1 MDNRR
6 DGIEMGFVA
15 VGRAVRTNE
24 DRRLRPSGEID
35 LPDIADERVGEGSR
49 VRTSRRFGFW
59 AVGYALLALTA
70 FSTAPSPLYGL
81 YQQRDNLS
89 SLTITVVYSVYAG
102 GILVSLLLVGHISD
116 WYGRRPV
123 LIPAL
128 SVALLAAVLFC
139 VWKSLP
145 GLLVA
150 RFLTGLALGAAL
162 TAATAYLGDIDV
174 GIEDTPTRRS
184 QVVATVGNVGGL
196 ATGALIAGFLAQYL
210 RDKLTVPYLVFVAA
224 LAVAIVGVLLAPE
237 SRSPGGSH
245 PRYHPQRLGLP
256 STHRSEFIAATLGI
270 FLCFAVVGLF
280 AGLAGAFLAGPLHQ
294 SSHALVGVTIF
305 ACFGVACLVQVT
317 TIKWSV
323 PRLLAFGVVVTLAGL
338 VVLVSSTWVAPPSLA
353 LFLVGGAIVGAGS
366 GAIFRGTLTMTVST
380 SANNERASALASF
393 FVAGYLGL
401 SLPVVALGVAL
412 QSVSP
417 KVTLLA
423 FALVVGLAM
432 LAAAPVLT
440 ARKGGEGEPQ

>member
-1 MDNRR
+1 M
-6 DGIEMGFVA
+6 
-15 VGRAVRTNE
+15 
-24 DRRLRPSGEID
+24 
-35 LPDIADERVGEGSR
+35 
-49 VRTSRRFGFW
+49 
-59 AVGYALLALTA
+59 
-70 FSTAPSPLYGL
+70 
-81 YQQRDNLS
+81 
-89 SLTITVVYSVYAG
+89 
-102 GILVSLLLVGHISD
+102 
-116 WYGRRPV
+116 
-123 LIPAL
+123 
-128 SVALLAAVLFC
+128 FC

-150 RFLTGLALGAAL
+150 RFLTGLALGATL

-174 GIEDTPTRRS
+174 GIEGTPSVRS
-184 QVVATVGNVGGL
+184 QVVATVGNVGGF
-196 ATGALIAGFLAQYL
+196 ATGALIAGFLSQYL

-224 LAVAIVGVLLAPE
+224 LAVAIVCVLLAPE
-237 SRSPGGSH
+237 SRPPAASH

-317 TIKWSV
+317 TSKWSV

-338 VVLVSSTWVAPPSLA
+338 VVLVSSTWSRLESGSLPGRWCHRRRR
-353 LFLVGGAIVGAGS
+353 FGG
-366 GAIFRGTLTMTVST
+366 IFRGTLTMTVST

-440 ARKGGEGEPQ
+440 ARKGGVGGTTMSVHSACPALQPTRNVFEKSGDIGSDCDAHPVQFQRPGAIRSGMRERADRTWVRVRGHPPTPCRA